1 MAFGDSQQLFNANR
15 RILQKCSINAVF
27 FTKAYASTNSKKNME
42 KIRKSGILSTVV
54 ILGR

>member
-27 FTKAYASTNSKKNME
+27 CTKAYTSTNSKKNME
-42 KIRKSGILSTVV
+42 KSRKSGILSTVV